1 MRLRTTEIF
10 NIAIFIQFDPDSLN
24 LFFIFIQFNP
34 RLFNSI
40 PMVILFHTYSFNSI
54 FRSIE
59 FNFCISLIQFQY
71 WFNLISVFI
80 RFDFCIH
87 SIQFVIHSIQ
97 FLYSFNPSLFIQ
109 SSHSFIQ
116 FGVWV
121 KGENLSGELG
131 LIVKTAEEMHEDE
144 DSEVKSFFEH
154 VGTLEYW
161 T

>member
-1 MRLRTTEIF
+1 MRLSTTEIF

-80 RFDFCIH
+80 QFNFHIH
-87 SIQFVIHSIQ
+87 SIQSVFIHSIFALIDSIWGLGRFCELMGHWDFPRFETSIFVASEGFCRV
-97 FLYSFNPSLFIQ
+97 FLYTSF
-109 SSHSFIQ
+109 
-116 FGVWV
+116 
-121 KGENLSGELG
+121 
-131 LIVKTAEEMHEDE
+131 A
-144 DSEVKSFFEH
+144 
-154 VGTLEYW
+154 
-161 T
+161 